1 MISLQ
6 NERFSNLNSSTVAVK
21 FYDIICA
28 ARSGR
33 DCSVTSDHARDSNYN
48 YNGFLNC
55 SLLPVGYRLLRT

>member
-21 FYDIICA
+21 FYDVIRA
-28 ARSGR
+28 ERSGR
-33 DCSVTSDHARDSNYN
+33 DHAHDSNSD

-55 SLLPVGYRLLRT
+55 SLFPVGYRLLRT